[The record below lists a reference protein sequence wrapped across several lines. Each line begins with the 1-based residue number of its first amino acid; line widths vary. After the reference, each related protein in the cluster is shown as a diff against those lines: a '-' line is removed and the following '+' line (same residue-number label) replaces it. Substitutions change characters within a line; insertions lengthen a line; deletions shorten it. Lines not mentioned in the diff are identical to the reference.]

1 MQQNGRAFAMTEY
14 TVELF
19 YEGGEGKGIEAEL
32 AREEKLDVA
41 RAIYRKMCRQY
52 PGRLVMLCDRAR
64 VLARSDRP
72 ETMP

>member
-1 MQQNGRAFAMTEY
+1 MTEY

-19 YEGGEGKGIEAEL
+19 HKGGEGAGIEAEL

-41 RAIYRKMCRQY
+41 RRIYRWACAQY

-72 ETMP
+72 DTMPP